1 MGGLLQTQFAK
12 SWTFHTHL
20 PLETIPFWLG
30 IAFLLLG
37 LKIITTVIYN
47 IYLHPLRKYPGPKL
61 AAATELTYY
70 FKSCGG
76 DVLPWTEGLHAKYG
90 PVVRVSPDRLIYT
103 DPQAWKDIY
112 GHRTAYNG
120 EHNIITEP
128 DARNHG
134 ALRKIFTHAFSEKA
148 LRLQEPLIQK
158 YVDKLI
164 FNMQH
169 EVSAQPDTELGMV
182 TMYNCTTF
190 DVMGELA
197 FGESLGLLEQSAL
210 TPWVK
215 AIFGGIKAAQ
225 FLHIKLEYPWL
236 GKVIDAL
243 MPASLKRQRKEHF
256 DYSVDRVNRRLE
268 KETEK
273 PDIWNLVLANEHGH
287 LNTPQMHSNATIFMI
302 AGTETTA
309 TLLSGV
315 TYYLLQNPDKM
326 ERLLKEIRALSES
339 ELSLDTL
346 PRLPYLTACF
356 EEGLRMYPPIP
367 STLFREVPEGGNIIC
382 GQWVPAGTRVA
393 VPQLAIN
400 RSPINFKDPNSFIP
414 ERWLPG
420 TGYEDDKKDACQ
432 PFSTGPRN
440 CLGKN
445 LAYHEMRIIL
455 AKVLWNFDLE
465 LSDQSKSWVD
475 QKCYGLWDKPELW
488 VRAKPVY

>member
-1 MGGLLQTQFAK
+1 RCILSRAVR
-12 SWTFHTHL
+12 H
-20 PLETIPFWLG
+20 
-30 IAFLLLG
+30 
-37 LKIITTVIYN
+37 

-90 PVVRVSPDRLIYT
+90 PV
-103 DPQAWKDIY
+103 
-112 GHRTAYNG
+112 
-120 EHNIITEP
+120 HNIITEP

-215 AIFGGIKAAQ
+215 AIFGGIKAVQ

-367 STLFREVPEGGNIIC
+367 STLFREVPECGNIIC
-382 GQWVPAGTRVA
+382 GQWVPAGIP